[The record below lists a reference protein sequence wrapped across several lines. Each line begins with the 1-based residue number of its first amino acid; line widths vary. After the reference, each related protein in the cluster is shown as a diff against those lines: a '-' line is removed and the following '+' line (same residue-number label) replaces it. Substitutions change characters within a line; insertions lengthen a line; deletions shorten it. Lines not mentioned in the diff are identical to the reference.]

1 MLGELI
7 SLGVAVSW
15 TIAALAS
22 EVGSKRLGVF
32 VMNVWRM
39 AVALLFSA
47 ILLWLTFGKPYPA
60 YASAT
65 TWLWLLGSGVVG
77 YFFGDWCLFNSY
89 LTIGSRMGQ
98 LFMTLAPMFTAFAA
112 WVMIGQTLS
121 WLSLLAMCVTLLG
134 IAISVF
140 GHDRDHHMSL
150 NLPLKGIL
158 YGIGAAMGQGFGLVL
173 SKIGLDHYTHDL
185 SHLSL
190 ITSPFSLNTS
200 PSSLD
205 PSHLSLITSP
215 FSLNTSH
222 LSLITSPF
230 SLNTSPSSLD
240 PSHLSLITSPST
252 LDPSHLSLI
261 TYHLSLN
268 TLLPSHLSLI
278 TSHLSL
284 FTFPF
289 SLNTLL
295 PFASNMIRCVAGLL
309 CFTTWLILSGHGGRL
324 RQSLGDRRGLVAMLI
339 AVLSGPFIGVG
350 FSLMA
355 VQYTAAGIASTIMA
369 MTPILILLPSRWL
382 FGQPITPRNLL
393 GAVISVI
400 GVSLFFL

>member
-173 SKIGLDHYTHDL
+173 SKIGLDHYTHDIAV
-185 SHLSL
+185 S
-190 ITSPFSLNTS
+190 T
-200 PSSLD
+200 LD

-222 LSLITSPF
+222 LSLITYHF
-230 SLNTSPSSLD
+230 SLE
-240 PSHLSLITSPST
+240 
-252 LDPSHLSLI
+252 
-261 TYHLSLN
+261 
-268 TLLPSHLSLI
+268 
-278 TSHLSL
+278 
-284 FTFPF
+284 
-289 SLNTLL
+289 TLL

>member
-185 SHLSL
+185 AVSSLDPSHLSLITYHFSLNTSHLSLITSHLSL
-190 ITSPFSLNTS
+190 ITSPF
-200 PSSLD
+200 SLD

-215 FSLNTSH
+215 FSLDTSH
-222 LSLITSPF
+222 LSLITSP
-230 SLNTSPSSLD
+230 SPLD
-240 PSHLSLITSPST
+240 
-252 LDPSHLSLI
+252 
-261 TYHLSLN
+261 
-268 TLLPSHLSLI
+268 

-284 FTFPF
+284 FTYHF

-393 GAVISVI
+393 GAIISVI

>member
-65 TWLWLLGSGVVG
+65 TWIWLLGSGVVG

-185 SHLSL
+185 AVS
-190 ITSPFSLNTS
+190 
-200 PSSLD
+200 
-205 PSHLSLITSP
+205 
-215 FSLNTSH
+215 
-222 LSLITSPF
+222 
-230 SLNTSPSSLD
+230 
-240 PSHLSLITSPST
+240 
-252 LDPSHLSLI
+252 
-261 TYHLSLN
+261 

-278 TSHLSL
+278 TSH
-284 FTFPF
+284 F
-289 SLNTLL
+289 SLDTLL